1 MTRNP
6 LELADVVQCHA
17 CPTLG
22 DNHVPSVGRVNCRLM
37 IVGQSPG
44 AKEVEERQ
52 PFVGPCGE
60 MLDYMLDEACLT
72 RDDVYIANALKC
84 RPPGNRPGTAEELST
99 CFKTWL
105 RYEIKLVEAP
115 LVLLLGKDAATTVL
129 PDGFE
134 FKHGALYQG
143 KTKRFLVSYHPSY
156 FLRRGEEE
164 EFVKIGETI
173 RKLLEG
179 GHENRN
185 TETGSG

>member
-1 MTRNP
+1 MARNP
-6 LELADVVQCHA
+6 LELSDVALCHA

-22 DNHVPSVGRVNCRLM
+22 DDHVPSVGRANCKLM

-84 RPPGNRPGTAEELST
+84 RPPGNRPGLESELVT

-105 RYEIKLVEAP
+105 RYEIKVVEAP
-115 LVLLLGKDAATTVL
+115 LVLLLGRDAALTVL
-129 PDGFE
+129 PGSSE
-134 FKHGALYQG
+134 FKHGLIYQG
-143 KTKRFLVSYHPSY
+143 KTKKFLVSYHPAY

-164 EFVKIGETI
+164 AFVKVGETI
-173 RKLLEG
+173 RKILEG
-179 GHENRN
+179 SHGQ
-185 TETGSG
+185 TEAGSS